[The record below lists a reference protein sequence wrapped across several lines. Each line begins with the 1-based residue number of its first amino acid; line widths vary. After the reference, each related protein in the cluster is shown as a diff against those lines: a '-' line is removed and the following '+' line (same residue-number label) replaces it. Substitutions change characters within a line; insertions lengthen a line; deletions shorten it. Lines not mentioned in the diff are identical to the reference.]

1 MSKILVSY
9 FSASGVTKDVAKKL
23 ALSLQ
28 ADLFEIEPVQKYSA
42 VDLDWNN
49 PASRSS
55 VEMNDPSNRPKI
67 KESKVNLAQYD
78 KILVGFPIWWGV
90 APRVINTFIEE
101 NDLGGKD
108 IYVFATSGG
117 SGISTS
123 FEDLKKN
130 YLDLRFKG
138 AKLLFSYMSNDDM
151 TSWIF

>member
-23 ALSLQ
+23 ALSLR

-101 NDLGGKD
+101 NDFGGKD

-130 YLDLRFKG
+130 YPDLHFKG